1 MAGRGC
7 GYPILDACRGLL
19 VQDGRRVSGL
29 AFIHRESVGVCLED
43 RMPYSSVSVS
53 VSTGWRGGLNL
64 VTRAELWFGVREE
77 ENLEGGA

>member
-53 VSTGWRGGLNL
+53 VSTG
-64 VTRAELWFGVREE
+64 
-77 ENLEGGA
+77 